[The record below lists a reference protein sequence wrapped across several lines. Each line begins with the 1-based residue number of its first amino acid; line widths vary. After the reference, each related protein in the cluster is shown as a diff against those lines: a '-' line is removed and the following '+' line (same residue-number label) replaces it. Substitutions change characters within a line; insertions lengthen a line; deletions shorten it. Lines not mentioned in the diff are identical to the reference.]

1 MPKPVLPSDVA
12 RIARK
17 LYLGLE
23 TPLNLRLKEMLDKG
37 DWDGISEVSPDP
49 RSYSK
54 AKDYYLDAVGAALLR
69 KCQGLPTTHN
79 RKENA
84 IEKWR
89 QGEID
94 CFWANERLTRFL
106 PEFRNYHLN
115 SQDERVR
122 DFLFLVRKEIL
133 SWLGPCPPDLV
144 EGRFGPGS
152 TFSDRG
158 RYITVPDKIANVPS
172 LTRGALWYLPQ
183 WLGTQ
188 WGSTCAQHHGE
199 ISFVPGNRF
208 TTVPKTSKTDR
219 AIAAEPAINVFY
231 QLAYGRLIRQR
242 LKRATGWDL
251 DRAQEIH
258 GRVARLSSVT
268 REFATLDLS
277 NASDTVC
284 RNLVK
289 ILLPHRWFDALNS
302 LRSPKTLING
312 RWCVLEK
319 FSSMGNGFTF
329 ELETLLFAAICCV
342 ISRQRGHAGRLG
354 KDVYVFGDD
363 IIVKDDCVSDVKA
376 VLEFCGFSLNEEK
389 SFFGDTPFRESCGQ
403 DFFNGKSVR
412 PYFLKELPNG
422 PQDYIAVANG
432 INRSRQRFA
441 EFGIDPCRSAWFCV
455 LDCIPTRVRNC
466 RGPQDLGDLVIH
478 DESSTWTVRYRRSIR
493 YIRSL
498 KPARKRL
505 VNVHAFNDE
514 VILACATYGV
524 SSSHPKGWAW
534 HSLGGVIPRDGVL
547 SYKVGWTPYS

>member
-1 MPKPVLPSDVA
+1 MSKPALPSEVV

-17 LYLGLE
+17 LYLGLG
-23 TPLNLRLKEMLDKG
+23 TPLNLKLAAMLDKG
-37 DWDGISEVSPDP
+37 DWDGISGVSPDP
-49 RSYSK
+49 RSYST
-54 AKDYYLDAVGAALLR
+54 AKDYFFDAAGAALLR

-84 IEKWR
+84 IKKWR
-89 QGEID
+89 EGEIS
-94 CFWANERLTRFL
+94 CYRANERLTRFL
-106 PEFRNYHLN
+106 PEFRNHHL
-115 SQDERVR
+115 SSKDERIR
-122 DFLFLVRKEIL
+122 DFLSLVRKEIL
-133 SWLGPCPPDLV
+133 SWLGSSPPDLI

-172 LTRGALWYLPQ
+172 LTRDAIWYLPQ

-188 WGSTCAQHHGE
+188 WGSTCARHHGE
-199 ISFVPGNRF
+199 VSFVPGNRF
-208 TTVPKTSKTDR
+208 TTAPKTSVTDR
-219 AIAAEPAINVFY
+219 AIAAEPGLNVFC
-231 QLAYGRLIRQR
+231 QLAYGRLIRQG

-251 DRAQEIH
+251 DRAQEMH
-258 GRVARLSSVT
+258 GRMARLSSVT
-268 REFATLDLS
+268 REYATLDLS

-289 ILLPHRWFDALNS
+289 ILLPRRWFEALNS

-312 RWCVLEK
+312 RWYVLEK

-329 ELETLLFAAICCV
+329 ELETLIFAAICCV
-342 ISRQRGHAGRLG
+342 VTRMSGYKGKLG
-354 KDVYVFGDD
+354 EDVFVFGDD
-363 IIVKDDCVSDVKA
+363 IIVKDDCVSTVKSI
-376 VLEFCGFSLNEEK
+376 LEFCGFSLNLEK

-403 DFFNGKSVR
+403 DFFDGKSVR

-422 PQDYIAVANG
+422 PQDYIAFANG
-432 INRSRQRFA
+432 IQRNRQIFA
-441 EFGIDPCRSAWFCV
+441 DFGVDPCLPSWFSV

-478 DESSTWTVRYRRSIR
+478 DEPSTWTVRYRNSIR
-493 YIRSL
+493 YLRTL
-498 KPARKRL
+498 KPGRRRL
-505 VNVHAFNDE
+505 VNVHSFNDE

-524 SSSHPKGWAW
+524 SSAHPKGWAW
-534 HSLGGVIPRDGVL
+534 HSLGGVVPRDGVL